1 VLVAHRDPGGDVL
14 DRDGLLVVGL
24 LCPTALCGQAGWVAG
39 SFGV

>member
-1 VLVAHRDPGGDVL
+1 LVTENVPRNIF
-14 DRDGLLVVGL
+14 RL